1 MKHKHGKRSSKEQL
15 GFLQKP
21 KGSRSYCIVDKNS
34 DKNLKI
40 RRAEL
45 QKALP
50 GDLVRYHI
58 TPKGWAS
65 IDITL
70 ESNTKNF
77 IGKLQRK
84 GKTLFSSPIGL
95 EDVVRIKI
103 TDEVSKKA
111 SADTLVEVIITKQ
124 PTSKSIGEGYVKR
137 LISKDNILEQASAL
151 SIAKYN
157 LKTEWNKSII
167 KESQLLSKMLISLEE
182 GCVDLRKK
190 SKTLAIAIL
199 KKVQNK

>member
-40 RRAEL
+40 GRAEL

-50 GDLVRYHI
+50 GDLVQYHI

-65 IDITL
+65 IDLTL

-84 GKTLFSSPIGL
+84 GKTFFSSPIGL
-95 EDVVRIKI
+95 EDIVRIKI
-103 TDEVSKKA
+103 TGEVSKKT

-124 PTSKSIGEGYVKR
+124 PTSKSIGVDASV
-137 LISKDNILEQASAL
+137 LIFKWLSAL
-151 SIAKYN
+151 STYN
-157 LKTEWNKSII
+157 LLTEADVTAGAVIASI
-167 KESQLLSKMLISLEE
+167 SK
-182 GCVDLRKK
+182 
-190 SKTLAIAIL
+190 
-199 KKVQNK
+199 

>member
-65 IDITL
+65 IDLTL

-84 GKTLFSSPIGL
+84 GKTLFSS
-95 EDVVRIKI
+95 
-103 TDEVSKKA
+103 
-111 SADTLVEVIITKQ
+111 
-124 PTSKSIGEGYVKR
+124 
-137 LISKDNILEQASAL
+137 
-151 SIAKYN
+151 
-157 LKTEWNKSII
+157 
-167 KESQLLSKMLISLEE
+167 
-182 GCVDLRKK
+182 
-190 SKTLAIAIL
+190 
-199 KKVQNK
+199 